1 MNKFIGMSIKPLL
14 LLVAAMLCCV
24 PSTFA
29 YLDPGSGSY
38 IVQMIIAAAL
48 GGFYAIRLYWAK
60 ILNFIK
66 GEPEEVDPDEELDN
80 E

>member
-1 MNKFIGMSIKPLL
+1 MNSKKILL
-14 LLVAAMLCCV
+14 LLILCISIV

-38 IVQMIIAAAL
+38 IVQMIIAGIL
-48 GGFYAIRLYWAK
+48 GGFYALKLYWVR
-60 ILNFIK
+60 IMNFFK
-66 GEPEEVDPDEELDN
+66 GNSQSDPDEELNN

>member
-1 MNKFIGMSIKPLL
+1 MNSKKVLLFLILSISI
-14 LLVAAMLCCV
+14 V

-38 IVQMIIAAAL
+38 IVQMIIAGIL
-48 GGFYAIRLYWAK
+48 GGFYALKLYWVR
-60 ILNFIK
+60 IMNFFK
-66 GEPEEVDPDEELDN
+66 GAPQADPDEELNN